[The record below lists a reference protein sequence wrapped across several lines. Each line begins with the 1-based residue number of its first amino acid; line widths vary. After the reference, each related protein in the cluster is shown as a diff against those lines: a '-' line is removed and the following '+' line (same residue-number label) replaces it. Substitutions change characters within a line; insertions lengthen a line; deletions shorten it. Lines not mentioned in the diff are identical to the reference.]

1 MKYTRIQSGQYLAI
15 INEEN
20 MVEIH
25 ADSKE
30 EASEIAHKIYK
41 GNISVCR
48 IPAAIGYITKQ

>member
-25 ADSKE
+25 ADTKE
-30 EASEIAHKIYK
+30 EAAEIAHKMYS
-41 GNISVCR
+41 GNISVCK
-48 IPAAIGYITKQ
+48 IPAAIGYITKK

>member
-30 EASEIAHKIYK
+30 EASEIAHKMYD
-41 GNISVCR
+41 GNISVCK
-48 IPAAIGYITKQ
+48 IPATIGYITKE